1 MMTTQKRLLSLA
13 TITVLAGGAVFAFTN
28 TDGFNTQDET
38 VSDVAATDTTVT
50 KVSTSRVSSTP
61 SIQKLMSAGMV
72 QTYPGDP
79 ALKKNTFR
87 VDPIV
92 LSAPKELKLKEKDGY
107 RYITVPL
114 ILHDKEGTS
123 DGYSVYRPNAFSIND
138 GHGHDY
144 SPVDYISHNKKA
156 WKYEH
161 QYIAPNRLVMDL
173 VYQVP
178 KNANTFVMFASS
190 DAFPKTYTVKISID

>member
-1 MMTTQKRLLSLA
+1 MTTQKRVLSLA
-13 TITVLAGGAVFAFTN
+13 TVAVLAGGAVFAFT
-28 TDGFNTQDET
+28 TYDGSAVQDKT
-38 VSDVAATDTTVT
+38 NSTAQVKVKQVS
-50 KVSTSRVSSTP
+50 STNVSSTP

-79 ALKKNTFR
+79 ALMKNSFR

-114 ILHDKEGTS
+114 ILHNKEGTS

-144 SPVDYISHNKKA
+144 APVDYISHNKKA

-161 QYIAPNRLVMDL
+161 QYIAPNRLVMDV
-173 VYQVP
+173 VYHVP

>member
-1 MMTTQKRLLSLA
+1 MMTTQKQVLSLA
-13 TITVLAGGAVFAFTN
+13 TVAVLAGGAVFAFT
-28 TDGFNTQDET
+28 TYDGSDVQDET
-38 VSDVAATDTTVT
+38 TSTAQVKVKQVGTTN
-50 KVSTSRVSSTP
+50 VSSTP
-61 SIQKLMSAGMV
+61 SIHKLMSAGMV

-92 LSAPKELKLKEKDGY
+92 LAAPKELKLKEKDGY

-144 SPVDYISHNKKA
+144 APVDYISHNKKA

-161 QYIAPNRLVMDL
+161 QYIAPNRLVMDV
-173 VYQVP
+173 VYHVP

-190 DAFPKTYTVKISID
+190 DAFPKTYAVKISID

>member
-1 MMTTQKRLLSLA
+1 MTTQKRVLSLA
-13 TITVLAGGAVFAFTN
+13 TVAVLAGGAIFAFT
-28 TDGFNTQDET
+28 TYDGSAVQDKT
-38 VSDVAATDTTVT
+38 NSTAQVKVKQVS
-50 KVSTSRVSSTP
+50 STNVSSTP

-144 SPVDYISHNKKA
+144 APVDYISHNKKA

-161 QYIAPNRLVMDL
+161 QYIAPNRLVMDV
-173 VYQVP
+173 VYHVP

>member
-1 MMTTQKRLLSLA
+1 MTTQKRVLSLA
-13 TITVLAGGAVFAFTN
+13 TVAVLAGGAVFAFT
-28 TDGFNTQDET
+28 TYDGSAVQDKT
-38 VSDVAATDTTVT
+38 NSTAQVKV
-50 KVSTSRVSSTP
+50 KQVSTTNVSSTP

-79 ALKKNTFR
+79 ALKKNSFR

-92 LSAPKELKLKEKDGY
+92 LAAPKELKLKEKDGY

-144 SPVDYISHNKKA
+144 APVDYISHNKKA

-161 QYIAPNRLVMDL
+161 QYIAPNRLVMDV
-173 VYQVP
+173 VYHVP

>member
-1 MMTTQKRLLSLA
+1 MTTQKRVLSLA
-13 TITVLAGGAVFAFTN
+13 TVAVLAGGAVFAFT
-28 TDGFNTQDET
+28 TYDGSAVQDKT
-38 VSDVAATDTTVT
+38 NSTAQVKV
-50 KVSTSRVSSTP
+50 KQVSTTNVSSTP

-92 LSAPKELKLKEKDGY
+92 LAAPKELKLKEKDGY

-144 SPVDYISHNKKA
+144 APVDYISHNKKA

-161 QYIAPNRLVMDL
+161 QYIAPNRLVMDV
-173 VYQVP
+173 VYHVP